1 MKPRQNETAP
11 QTATALPVTEPTGG
25 EGRWRRVP
33 EREPVR
39 ETGRGEVELPLEGRV
54 RVEFPVSFAT
64 IDAQRDR
71 ATGALFYETG
81 EALCVR
87 DASRRGIGLR
97 TAGALAPGTRLL
109 LHVGLGAGPEPVA
122 LIARAVWSRA
132 EYVRGER
139 AARPVCALGLEL
151 LGGAR
156 DALDRYERALAA
168 LVHATSVAGGE
179 ALG

>member
-1 MKPRQNETAP
+1 MEARPNESVAD
-11 QTATALPVTEPTGG
+11 TATSLAAPEPTDE

-39 ETGRGEVELPLEGRV
+39 KTQRGEVELPLVGRV
-54 RVEFPVSFAT
+54 RVEFPVSFTT
-64 IDAQRDR
+64 IDPQRNPV
-71 ATGALFYETG
+71 TGALFYETG
-81 EALCVR
+81 EAMCVR

-97 TAGALAPGTRLL
+97 TSSTIEAGTRVL
-109 LHVGLGAGPEPVA
+109 LHVGLGTEPEPVE
-122 LIARAVWSRA
+122 LFARTAWSRV
-132 EYVRGER
+132 EYVRGEH
-139 AARPVCALGLEL
+139 AGRPVCALGLEL
-151 LGGAR
+151 LDGSR